1 MLSDID
7 IKKEIDSGDIIVDP
21 LSKKDIQPASI
32 DLRVSDEFRV
42 FENHKYS
49 RIDPREEQEELTTL
63 VKASDNEPFVLH
75 PGEFVLGSTYEKI
88 SLSNRVV
95 DRL

>member
-1 MLSDID
+1 MKAAWNIWNAYRSLKHLNEAD
-7 IKKEIDSGDIIVDP
+7 
-21 LSKKDIQPASI
+21 
-32 DLRVSDEFRV
+32 VSFFYFENEFRV

-88 SLSNRVV
+88 SKG
-95 DRL
+95 